1 VFIDKHAAHER
12 LIFDKL
18 RSEEKEQLSQLLLT
32 PIIAQPGR
40 EEAAL
45 LLDNLELLESLGFE
59 IEDFGSGAIMVR
71 RLPADMDMKKRTW
84 P

>member
-1 VFIDKHAAHER
+1 MFIDKHAAHER